1 MESQWFTEGYEHYRM
16 PSKHKTGNTPEIKLI
31 EVTIFKARKNNKQT
45 NKQQKQTRLHAISL
59 PIGRGKILTTL
70 NNLFEF
76 TYLIFLDV

>member
-1 MESQWFTEGYEHYRM
+1 M
-16 PSKHKTGNTPEIKLI
+16 PSKHKTGNSPEIKLI
-31 EVTIFKARKNNKQT
+31 EVTICKAREKKQT

-59 PIGRGKILTTL
+59 PIGRGKILITL